1 MQENIFMNRNYYF
14 FFNLTSHIPD
24 VSILS
29 VWEEKLFFF
38 FFICFSTSTIIWIP
52 GESWYLKL
60 LNGKTTVVYIFSS
73 RYKISVEEGEDLRTF
88 WTCKSFKN
96 QGWKR
101 TVLVSHSLCSF
112 LFSDSQLKLPVGLIS
127 WLFCQMLGSSTH
139 TCVYTN
145 NCFLITCQEAIIF
158 HCGPPGIQL
167 EWFSTAWHVYGA

>member
-1 MQENIFMNRNYYF
+1 MFLFWVR
-14 FFNLTSHIPD
+14 
-24 VSILS
+24 
-29 VWEEKLFFF
+29 EKKNSS
-38 FFICFSTSTIIWIP
+38 FFICFSTNTIIWIP

-60 LNGKTTVVYIFSS
+60 LNGKTAVGKTAVVYIFSS
-73 RYKISVEEGEDLRTF
+73 RYKISIEEGEDLRTF
-88 WTCKSFKN
+88 WTRKSFKH
-96 QGWKR
+96 QGWNGA
-101 TVLVSHSLCSF
+101 VLVSHSLCSF
-112 LFSDSQLKLPVGLIS
+112 LFSDFQLKLPVGLIS